1 MAKAARRK
9 PMSEINVV
17 PYIDVMLV
25 LLVIFMV
32 TAPLMTQGIK
42 VELPAADSEAI
53 EVSDPDDFLVVSIDA
68 EDDISLIFG
77 RRKRRCVARS
87 DGIADR
93 KKVVTAQPSI
103 KVLIEGDQ
111 AVTYGYVMSAMDRL
125 KNAGIEDVGA
135 GHATEDVG
143 VSDASISDLADDFAL
158 VFAWSG
164 AWVVASQLGV
174 AASQVASIEHSILRQ
189 GWSMWRLNPNR
200 QRRRNLNRPR
210 KSANRSRK
218 RYRF

>member
-68 EDDISLIFG
+68 EGRYFLNIGEKETPMSLETM
-77 RRKRRCVARS
+77 ALQTE
-87 DGIADR
+87 
-93 KKVVTAQPSI
+93 KVVTAQPSI

-125 KNAGIEDVGA
+125 KNAGIEDVGLV
-135 GHATEDVG
+135 TQPRTSE
-143 VSDASISDLADDFAL
+143 SI
-158 VFAWSG
+158 
-164 AWVVASQLGV
+164 
-174 AASQVASIEHSILRQ
+174 
-189 GWSMWRLNPNR
+189 
-200 QRRRNLNRPR
+200 
-210 KSANRSRK
+210 
-218 RYRF
+218 

>member
-1 MAKAARRK
+1 MAKVARRK

-68 EDDISLIFG
+68 EGQYFLNIGEKETAMSLE
-77 RRKRRCVARS
+77 AM
-87 DGIADR
+87 ALQAA
-93 KKVVTAQPSI
+93 KVVGAQPSI

-125 KNAGIEDVGA
+125 KNAGIEDVGLV
-135 GHATEDVG
+135 TQPRSSE
-143 VSDASISDLADDFAL
+143 SI
-158 VFAWSG
+158 
-164 AWVVASQLGV
+164 
-174 AASQVASIEHSILRQ
+174 
-189 GWSMWRLNPNR
+189 
-200 QRRRNLNRPR
+200 
-210 KSANRSRK
+210 
-218 RYRF
+218 